1 MSVVRRN
8 CPGGNVYGEFPG
20 EFISGVLSLINYP
33 REIVQG
39 VGGGGAVQEARF
51 LQPHLKQVDNLR
63 HNHYEQQRYS
73 QPHLH

>member
-39 VGGGGAVQEARF
+39 VGGGGSCSGSQILATSFEASGQF
-51 LQPHLKQVDNLR
+51 
-63 HNHYEQQRYS
+63 EA
-73 QPHLH
+73 